1 MSTLAKVFIVVN
13 LFLTGTYVFLVAS
26 LLAQKNDY
34 REKLREKQNETKT
47 MVTDKENEIKVRKEE
62 IEGVKQEISVKL
74 DEIQKEK
81 LLTENA
87 RSHIRILEDRKAEKE
102 QKLPEVEK
110 IQRELEDQIAKK
122 EKDNRDLRN
131 QKDALEQLFSQM
143 QDEQQQGVS
152 AKDGVQE
159 ELKTVYAR
167 VTEIS
172 EELASE
178 QDKLGATGFHGT
190 HLTFRDLKH
199 TAGPDIDGKIVAISP
214 GSNQV
219 MINVGESKSVALK
232 TMFIVFRGNDYI
244 GRIEVEQVF
253 PEMSAARIVER
264 GPGAQIQ
271 EGDNASTRLK

>member
-102 QKLPEVEK
+102 QKLPAKLSTQIFNYILTKSNIQALNLESEVA
-110 IQRELEDQIAKK
+110 LPFH
-122 EKDNRDLRN
+122 LRMP
-131 QKDALEQLFSQM
+131 K
-143 QDEQQQGVS
+143 
-152 AKDGVQE
+152 
-159 ELKTVYAR
+159 
-167 VTEIS
+167 
-172 EELASE
+172 
-178 QDKLGATGFHGT
+178 
-190 HLTFRDLKH
+190 FRIDLK
-199 TAGPDIDGKIVAISP
+199 G
-214 GSNQV
+214 
-219 MINVGESKSVALK
+219 
-232 TMFIVFRGNDYI
+232 
-244 GRIEVEQVF
+244 
-253 PEMSAARIVER
+253 
-264 GPGAQIQ
+264 Q
-271 EGDNASTRLK
+271 EATTEEEK